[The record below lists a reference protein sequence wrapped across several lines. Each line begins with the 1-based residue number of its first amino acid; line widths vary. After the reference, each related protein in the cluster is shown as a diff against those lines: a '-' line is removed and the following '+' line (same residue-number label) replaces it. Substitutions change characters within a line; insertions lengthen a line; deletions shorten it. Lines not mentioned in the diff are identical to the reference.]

1 MGSQESTPSE
11 DLRSRVQHLEFMLSK
26 ERGKN
31 DIVERQL
38 QRLMDVVSGMMDDPN
53 TPREGHEEL
62 LAEYDSLVRQYRSA
76 SRTFEE
82 VDIFDGKFHEPR
94 LSRPS
99 AGPDTSTAAPGSS
112 QSVASLLSASPS
124 PGIPGRSF
132 SQPGVSFAPTP
143 RRRNSRLYT
152 REFCRDPESE
162 PDEEISLSE
171 RSTRRRH
178 LSRVVLVDCSGSEG
192 NTSERSPSARM
203 LPTPLLSDMPISNTV
218 WTAASLRRVERPE
231 DRRSRSLPGQRLS
244 LRGRS
249 WEGASGS

>member
-11 DLRSRVQHLEFMLSK
+11 DLRSRVQQLEFMLSK

-31 DIVERQL
+31 ELVEGQL
-38 QRLMDVVSGMMDDPN
+38 QRMMDVVSGMMDDPD

-62 LAEYDSLVRQYRSA
+62 LAEYDSLVRHYRSA

-82 VDIFDGKFHEPR
+82 VDFFDGKFHEPR

-124 PGIPGRSF
+124 PAILGRSF
-132 SQPGVSFAPTP
+132 SQPAVSFAPTP

-152 REFCRDPESE
+152 HEVCPDPESE
-162 PDEEISLSE
+162 PDEVISLSE
-171 RSTRRRH
+171 RSRRRH

-192 NTSERSPSARM
+192 NTSDVSPSAADVTNAIAVRYANKQHG
-203 LPTPLLSDMPISNTV
+203 LDSGKPSEGG
-218 WTAASLRRVERPE
+218 AA
-231 DRRSRSLPGQRLS
+231 
-244 LRGRS
+244 
-249 WEGASGS
+249 